1 MGRLCESVGRGGQAL
16 GGGRGERGAEREGC
30 SGWSTG
36 WLPVASARVGRRTG
50 GWIERPGGTV
60 AGRRV
65 NQREE
70 VARLFVCQPR
80 WDPLPILSHSTLPRP
95 PHPPG
100 PALSSRST
108 TLAERSA
115 QGRLSADVFAKFLSL
130 SLSLSLCVRTRA
142 RGRARVGG

>member
-1 MGRLCESVGRGGQAL
+1 MVGWRWVDSAGVWVEVDRRWEGGRGG
-16 GGGRGERGAEREGC
+16 GC

-36 WLPVASARVGRRTG
+36 WLLVASAGVGGRTG

-80 WDPLPILSHSTLPRP
+80 WDPLPILPHSTLPRP

-100 PALSSRST
+100 PPLPSRST

-115 QGRLSADVFAKFLSL
+115 QGRLSADVFAEFLSL
-130 SLSLSLCVRTRA
+130 SLCARAYTR
-142 RGRARVGG
+142 RRVGG